1 MNGIQRIIL
10 ILAAIW
16 VGLKLILFYNGIAF
30 DYFRLTLTLN
40 FAFLSYVIF
49 IALKA
54 FYLSQEKKSDFIE
67 DFKLSLRYGFQ
78 YLLIIFGF
86 LVIYYLYID
95 SNLTT
100 EMAETNL
107 QSVKDTIAAEG
118 GYEQYLENHTAEFE
132 KELYKPGTE
141 AEFYAELK
149 DNFTEMVSMKLI
161 LVFMFS
167 GFFLMCMGVSALL
180 SGTVRKVLER
190 SKVLQ

>member
-1 MNGIQRIIL
+1 MSAIQRIIL
-10 ILAAIW
+10 ILAIIW
-16 VGLKLILFYNGIAF
+16 IGLKLLLFYNGVAF

-40 FAFLSYVIF
+40 FAFVAYIIF
-49 IALKA
+49 MALKA

-95 SNLTT
+95 TNFTSELAEANLV
-100 EMAETNL
+100 
-107 QSVKDTIAAEG
+107 SVKETVAAEG

-141 AEFYAELK
+141 EEFYAELK
-149 DNFTEMVSMKLI
+149 NNFTEMVSMKLM

-180 SGTVRKVLER
+180 SATVRKVLER